1 MEETLSTVD
10 YASCAKSIKNKSEAN
25 QKVSKAVLLKDLYM
39 EIDRMK
45 EDIQAE
51 REKNGV
57 YIFHERFAK
66 EEAEKKARNE
76 KIEQLENDL
85 SLSEKV
91 MTSRPRLDV
100 YVNLPALHK
109 LDKML
114 LVSFIALILAESK
127 KMELEDKADDGA
139 H

>member
-85 SLSEKV
+85 SLSEKQV
-91 MTSRPRLDV
+91 ANFR
-100 YVNLPALHK
+100 
-109 LDKML
+109 
-114 LVSFIALILAESK
+114 
-127 KMELEDKADDGA
+127 ELYLTEQE
-139 H
+139 